1 MKPIREYIRDYIS
14 RNPDCIVFIIAVAG
28 FALVHWHGW

>member
-1 MKPIREYIRDYIS
+1 MKPIREYLS
-14 RNPDCIVFIIAVAG
+14 RNPDCIVFVIAVAG